1 MKKNILLS
9 GFLKSQTLLLK
20 RKFKTLKFIKYKKG
34 SSYKNLDAFVSINR
48 MSFEDF
54 YKNDFDKLANKLKWI
69 HVAAAGLD
77 VYPKLLRL
85 GENCK
90 VTNGKIIQGPEVA
103 DHAMALLLGLTR
115 NIYQIAKFGQKT
127 KFFQRP
133 VELKEKKMLIVGY
146 GGVGRCLAERAISF
160 GMKVSV
166 LQKSYSPISNQI
178 DRFYLFEQYSK
189 AVKDKD
195 VVVYT
200 LPLTSKTKKM
210 YNYKVARDFKKGAII
225 INVCRGDVVC
235 KKTLYKN
242 LKNKK
247 LGGAGVDVI
256 EGGDLLKRNDKFF
269 KLKNFIFTPHIA
281 GISDN
286 LKFRNFEL
294 IKQNLTR
301 FSKNQNLNNVII
313 KSELK

>member
-1 MKKNILLS
+1 
-9 GFLKSQTLLLK
+9 
-20 RKFKTLKFIKYKKG
+20 
-34 SSYKNLDAFVSINR
+34 
-48 MSFEDF
+48 
-54 YKNDFDKLANKLKWI
+54 
-69 HVAAAGLD
+69 
-77 VYPKLLRL
+77 
-85 GENCK
+85 
-90 VTNGKIIQGPEVA
+90 
-103 DHAMALLLGLTR
+103 
-115 NIYQIAKFGQKT
+115 
-127 KFFQRP
+127 
-133 VELKEKKMLIVGY
+133 MLIVGY

-178 DRFYLFEQYSK
+178 DKFYLFEQYSK

-256 EGGDLLKRNDKFF
+256 EGGDLLKRNDKFL

-286 LKFRNFEL
+286 LKFRNFQL

>member
-1 MKKNILLS
+1 
-9 GFLKSQTLLLK
+9 
-20 RKFKTLKFIKYKKG
+20 
-34 SSYKNLDAFVSINR
+34 
-48 MSFEDF
+48 
-54 YKNDFDKLANKLKWI
+54 
-69 HVAAAGLD
+69 
-77 VYPKLLRL
+77 
-85 GENCK
+85 
-90 VTNGKIIQGPEVA
+90 
-103 DHAMALLLGLTR
+103 MALLLGLTR

>member
-9 GFLKSQTLLLK
+9 GFQKKQILFFK
-20 RKFKTLKFIKYKKG
+20 RKFKSLKFMNYKK
-34 SSYKNLDAFVSINR
+34 SSKFNKIDAFVSINR
-48 MSFEDF
+48 SSFEDF
-54 YKNDFDKLANKLKWI
+54 YKNDFDRLSKKLKWI
-69 HVAAAGLD
+69 HIAAAGLD
-77 VYPKLLRL
+77 IYPKLFRL
-85 GENCK
+85 SENCQ

-103 DHAMALLLGLTR
+103 DHAMALLLSLTR
-115 NIYQIAKFGQKT
+115 NIFQIAKFGLKT
-127 KFFQRP
+127 KFFRRP
-133 VELKEKKMLIVGY
+133 IELKEKKILIVGY
-146 GGVGRCLAERAISF
+146 GGVGRCVAERAISF

-166 LQKSYSPISNQI
+166 LQKNYSPISNQI
-178 DRFYLFEQYSK
+178 DKFYLSEQYSN

-200 LPLTSKTKKM
+200 LPLTAKTKKM
-210 YNYKVARDFKKGAII
+210 YNSKVAKNFKKGVII

-242 LKNKK
+242 LKNNK
-247 LGGAGVDVI
+247 LGGAGVDVM
-256 EGGDLLKRNDKFF
+256 EGGDILKKNDKFL

-286 LKFRNFEL
+286 LKYRNLEL
-294 IKQNLTR
+294 IKHNLTR
-301 FSKNQNLNNVII
+301 FANGQNLNNIII